1 MTGGGKNRK
10 LARKRRHLAVRK
22 KISGTAEVPRV
33 SVFRSARHIYAQ
45 IIDDA
50 AAATLVQASTM
61 SPETKK
67 RLSESS
73 EKLDK
78 TGAAREVGKHLGEMA
93 VDRGIRK
100 VKFDRGGY
108 AYHGRIRSLAEG
120 MREAGV
126 EF

>member
-1 MTGGGKNRK
+1 MTGGGKSRK

-22 KISGTAEVPRV
+22 KISGTSEVPRV

-61 SPETKK
+61 FPETKK

-78 TGAAREVGKHLGEMA
+78 TGVAREVGKHLGEMA
-93 VDRGIRK
+93 VGRGIRK
-100 VKFDRGGY
+100 VKFDRGGD

-120 MREAGV
+120 MREAGL